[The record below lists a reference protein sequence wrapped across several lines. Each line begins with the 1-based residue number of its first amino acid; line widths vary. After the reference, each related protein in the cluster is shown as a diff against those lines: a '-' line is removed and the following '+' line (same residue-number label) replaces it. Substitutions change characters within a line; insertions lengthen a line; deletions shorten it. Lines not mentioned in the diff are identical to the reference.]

1 MQNPFRKG
9 IDKMEDMKREAGV
22 KTVEIE
28 GVKGDLDPSFSD
40 LVVRESGQ
48 NLLACYQCQKCS
60 AGCPVAY
67 AMDILPNQIIRM
79 VQFGLR
85 ENVLSSHTIWICA
98 SCYTCSVRCPN
109 DIDIAKIMDTLRQVA
124 SGSEIKPAEKD
135 IPVFHSVFLDS
146 IKSKGRIHELGLIW
160 QYKAKTRDFMKDAV
174 LGWKMVK
181 KGKIK
186 LLPSK
191 FGGGREIK
199 GIFNRYE
206 KGK

>member
-1 MQNPFRKG
+1 MPNLSRKG
-9 IDKMEDMKREAGV
+9 IETMETKE
-22 KTVEIE
+22 T
-28 GVKGDLDPSFSD
+28 GVKGVETRGKAAAMEPSFSE
-40 LVVRESGQ
+40 LVAQESGE

-67 AMDILPNQIIRM
+67 AMDVLPNQIIRM

-85 ENVLSSHTIWICA
+85 ERVLSSNTIWVCA

-109 DIDIAKIMDTLRQVA
+109 DIDIAKIMDVLRHIALKSKV
-124 SGSEIKPAEKD
+124 KPAEKD
-135 IPVFHSVFLDS
+135 IPIFHSVFLDS

-160 QYKAKTRDFMKDAV
+160 QYKTKTRDFMKDAA
-174 LGWKMVK
+174 LGWKMFR

-186 LLPSK
+186 LFPSK

-199 GIFNRYE
+199 GIFSRFE
-206 KGK
+206 KEK